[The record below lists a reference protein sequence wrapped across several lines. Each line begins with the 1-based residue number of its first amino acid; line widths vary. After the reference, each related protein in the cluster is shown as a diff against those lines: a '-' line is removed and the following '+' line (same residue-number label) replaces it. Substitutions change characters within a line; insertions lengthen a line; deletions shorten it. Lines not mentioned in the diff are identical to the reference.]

1 MSLSPSCGQPCP
13 WPQPKDV
20 LQAKLWVGRPE
31 ALQKEFA
38 RGTVVTSRGPAGFHV
53 ALPALDCGYFVTCG
67 GYVVVYVPPRCTGSA
82 EVMYNKVQARR
93 CRFRIYTTLGTTG
106 NAQPSWATGPYATQ
120 WWDTPTRRLAQPL
133 QDAILATGSQST
145 CVYAVRVIIP
155 RSSVWIAIWR
165 IDGGLYSYDHLQ
177 TLHSSGKKVMAALV
191 HELSQSCPEARLD
204 GRPSFF
210 GLEANPEARFP
221 DTMVAPANA
230 VGNNPGRLLMPP
242 LCKLP
247 KFVSPQRVYLCA
259 NNLNSVPRV
268 FFRPNLAT
276 ILVKLPAEL
285 ATTAPWTFSL
295 GVSPNDRTE
304 RREAQLTQGRLE
316 CTVYIRTWA
325 RLAGSGGLPWLY
337 LFLTGPDLTAEIAVP
352 RRMLCDVASGRGFG
366 SDETAT
372 LKTCALLTRSE
383 FAGLDKAVATKTVV
397 AAVVEDS
404 VDGGCV
410 EEPHPKRVRTDGGD
424 SRSRKSEIRDGV
436 AQILNETTGADALK
450 RFASIQC
457 PTWRHVDATLRR
469 VLTPP
474 VGGAAWSAF
483 LGACARR
490 LKKLPGPSVRKLV
503 HLLRHADVGDNGELA
518 KVVVALKECGFAA
531 DAAAL
536 GQRLDRGTLR
546 YLCTANELPAALK
559 KRCFAEGRVLES
571 GSVGIWLRL
580 IVTEPSVFKLCPEWK
595 TGVTMP
601 MYKRS
606 SGAEIYAAASTAAAK
621 AVDAAAPWRRKK
633 VALDGGVLA
642 YVSNTVDRASFDKVR
657 FTDALKLD
665 SV

>member
-13 WPQPKDV
+13 WPRPEDV
-20 LQAKLWVGRPE
+20 LRTKLWLSSPD
-31 ALQKEFA
+31 AFQNEFG
-38 RGTVVTSRGPAGFHV
+38 RGTVVTSRGPACFHV
-53 ALPALDCGYFVTCG
+53 ALPALNCGYFATCG

-82 EVMYNKVQARR
+82 EVTYDKVQARR

-106 NAQPSWATGPYATQ
+106 GAQPGWATGPYATR
-120 WWDTPTRRLAQPL
+120 WWDTSTRRLAQPL

-165 IDGGLYSYDHLQ
+165 VDGGLYSYDHLQ
-177 TLHSSGKKVMAALV
+177 TLHTSGKKAMAALV

-221 DTMVAPANA
+221 DTKIAAANA
-230 VGNNPGRLLMPP
+230 FGSNPGRVLLSP

-247 KFVSPQRVYLCA
+247 KFVSRRQVYLCT
-259 NNLNSVPRV
+259 NSLNSVPRV
-268 FFRPNLAT
+268 VFRPSLAT
-276 ILVKLPAEL
+276 ILIRLPTEL

-295 GVSPNDRTE
+295 GVSPNNRTE
-304 RREAQLTQGRLE
+304 RRGAQLVQGRLE
-316 CTVYIRTWA
+316 CTVYTRTWA

-337 LFLTGPDLTAEIAVP
+337 LFLTGPTLTAEIPVP

-366 SDETAT
+366 SDQTAT

-383 FAGLDKAVATKTVV
+383 FAGLDKAVAAKAVV
-397 AAVVEDS
+397 AAVIEDS
-404 VDGGCV
+404 ADGACV
-410 EEPHPKRVRTDGGD
+410 EEHRPKRARTDGGD
-424 SRSRKSEIRDGV
+424 SRSRRSEIRGGV
-436 AQILNETTGADALK
+436 AQILAESTGAEALK
-450 RFASIQC
+450 RFASIQL

-490 LKKLPGPSVRKLV
+490 LKKLPRPSVRRLV
-503 HLLRHADVGDNGELA
+503 HLLRHADVGDDGELA
-518 KVVVALKECGFAA
+518 KVVVALKECGFAE

-546 YLCTANELPAALK
+546 YLCIADGLPVALK

-580 IVTEPSVFKLCPEWK
+580 IVTEPSVFKLCPEWR

-601 MYKRS
+601 MYTRS
-606 SGAEIYAAASTAAAK
+606 SGAEIYAAASTAAAA
-621 AVDAAAPWRRKK
+621 AVDAAEPWRRKK

-642 YVSNTVDRASFDKVR
+642 YVSNTVDRASFDKVQ